1 MNIGYVKQFKKL
13 KLLKTSLNKSFLTR
27 IIALIIMKKFIN
39 MDYNGS
45 QWWVEY
51 IENNIF
57 NKEYFDNEEDAILFY
72 KSIVNLAP

>member
-1 MNIGYVKQFKKL
+1 
-13 KLLKTSLNKSFLTR
+13 
-27 IIALIIMKKFIN
+27 MKKFIN

-51 IENNIF
+51 IENNNF